1 MVEEVLE
8 ELRQSRIDYLE
19 LGRELGQI
27 INEQQDKIVVLTN
40 ENRRLKREIWSLK
53 TNKRRK
59 NDK

>member
-27 INEQQDKIVVLTN
+27 INEQQDKIVA
-40 ENRRLKREIWSLK
+40 LKQE
-53 TNKRRK
+53 NKRLRRENFNLRK
-59 NDK
+59 TKRRRK